1 MKMKEYD
8 VEVIKMMRNNNMA
21 TLENDVIGNRDIYFM
36 LDYFD
41 LLFHTSLREK
51 DKVYNKFWNMEG
63 EKPGES
69 LVYKAAYKVL
79 SLYAERDSKQ
89 TDIWSRPQNCL
100 SNFPFLG
107 IIQINIVYHVFEQ
120 ELLVEDT

>member
-41 LLFHTSLREK
+41 LLFHTSLRGK

-63 EKPGES
+63 EKLGES

-89 TDIWSRPQNCL
+89 TDIWSRPHNCL

-107 IIQINIVYHVFEQ
+107 IKIGRAHV
-120 ELLVEDT
+120 